1 MFTTKTLSAIVVAGA
16 LIASSIAVASPAEAL
31 GTKNGK
37 CTYYDSFVGT
47 SSKRGNSSTAGEK
60 KLCGNVKVRVKYTV
74 SGGSA
79 IWTSWRTGTGMVV
92 QGGVGYDVFQ
102 GQHTVTDPS
111 FGGVPSTI
119 TT

>member
-1 MFTTKTLSAIVVAGA
+1 MFAKRTIATFGVA
-16 LIASSIAVASPAEAL
+16 LMIIAGGTFFAAPASAL

-47 SSKRGNSSTAGEK
+47 STKRGNSSTSGQK
-60 KLCGNVKVRVKYTV
+60 SICGYVKVRVKYTV
-74 SGGSA
+74 TGGSA
-79 IWTSWRTGTGMVV
+79 IWSPWKQASGMVV

-102 GQHTVTDPS
+102 GQHTVTDPTPAAS
-111 FGGVPSTI
+111 PKNI

>member
-1 MFTTKTLSAIVVAGA
+1 MFSKPTLFA
-16 LIASSIAVASPAEAL
+16 LAAAAALFGGSIAAPAPAHAV

-37 CTYYDSFVGT
+37 CSYYDSFVGT

-74 SGGSA
+74 SGGSG
-79 IWTSWRTGTGMVV
+79 IWTGWKTGTGMVT
-92 QGGVGYDVFQ
+92 QPGVGYDVFQ
-102 GQHTVTDPS
+102 GEHTVTDPTL
-111 FGGVPSTI
+111 GATPSKI